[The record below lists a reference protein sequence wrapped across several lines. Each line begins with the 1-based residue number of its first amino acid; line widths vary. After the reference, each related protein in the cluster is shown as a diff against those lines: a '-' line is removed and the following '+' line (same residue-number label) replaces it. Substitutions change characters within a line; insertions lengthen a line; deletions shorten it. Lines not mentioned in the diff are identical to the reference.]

1 MLVFVTTMTTY
12 LFPSL
17 VGVMIAFGTLKV
29 IEYSVMTVAT
39 EMIYMPMDKDVRYL
53 GKELVKFFGHKLGK
67 SGSSIFLSI
76 VSAQYNPTMTFQAG
90 LTFFTSGFWAISMYM
105 LAIHLKTKGNLN
117 PQKDLQDEKV
127 DKLNKKTPINKDSS
141 GYFDNMYFSDTTNES
156 GSDIASL
163 DSTSSASLCD
173 IYGSEVI
180 TPPSTTYYPAKS
192 STWSAESDTIG
203 LSLEDDPFHNS
214 SMGNTNSNNT
224 FSGFNG
230 VVEVI
235 QPGGNTVEGI
245 VTVNKD
251 FVERESNFEGLR
263 RRKENQNNKP
273 SKLHENK
280 DHSNKINDS
289 TQQIDSNSKNYSI
302 STLLSYFSPLKKK
315 RNTMLR
321 VGSEAVMFKT
331 LLEKAARRKKS
342 DEK

>member
-1 MLVFVTTMTTY
+1 MLVFVTTMATY

-117 PQKDLQDEKV
+117 PQKDVQNEKV
-127 DKLNKKTPINKDSS
+127 DKLNTSSNKDSS

-192 STWSAESDTIG
+192 STWSAEIDSIG
-203 LSLEDDPFHNS
+203 LSLEDDNS
-214 SMGNTNSNNT
+214 SNSNNT

-230 VVEVI
+230 VAEVI
-235 QPGGNTVEGI
+235 QPGGNIVEGI

-251 FVERESNFEGLR
+251 YVERESNFEGLR
-263 RRKENQNNKP
+263 RRKEYQNNKP
-273 SKLHENK
+273 SKLHEEKDNPNK
-280 DHSNKINDS
+280 VKDS
-289 TQQIDSNSKNYSI
+289 TQQIDSISKNYNI